1 MIHVG
6 FIPVVLLYFF
16 LHLLSS
22 EDKDPAWVLNIISLY
37 SSQDVF
43 FSFTTPSFFIA
54 LDLIS
59 LEPTLQN
66 DLIAIASW
74 LCPWYL
80 RLRVTFS

>member
-6 FIPVVLLYFF
+6 FIPVVLLYF

-22 EDKDPAWVLNIISLY
+22 KDKDPAWVLNIISLY

-43 FSFTTPSFFIA
+43 FCFTTPSFFIA

-74 LCPWYL
+74 LCPWYQ
-80 RLRVTFS
+80 RLGVTFS